1 MGFMENTPN
10 TNTKSIIGFIIFL
23 GVAVGAIALAM
34 SNKKEVETPVVT
46 SEENSTST
54 ITASTTVEATTTAS
68 STEPT
73 ALSEYKDGTY
83 SATGSYKSPA
93 GIEQINLSVEI
104 ENDIITNSTFKG
116 LAENSRS
123 IGYQEQFANGYR
135 AQIIGKNI
143 DTVKLS
149 KVSGSSLTPI
159 GFNDAMG
166 KIKDEAE
173 RI

>member
-1 MGFMENTPN
+1 MNFMENKSN
-10 TNTKSIIGFIIFL
+10 TNTKSIIGFIVFL

-34 SNKKEVETPVVT
+34 SNKKEIETPVVT
-46 SEENSTST
+46 SDENSTST

-73 ALSEYKDGTY
+73 ALTEYKNGTY

-93 GIEQINLSVEI
+93 GIEQINLSIEI

-123 IGYQEQFANGYR
+123 INYQEQFANGYR

-159 GFNDAMG
+159 GFNEAMG